1 MAHYE
6 KEKRYVATIDF
17 YCFGRNEE
25 EAKAEA
31 KKIIK
36 MIENKYDN
44 LPTILNFEKT
54 KR

>member
-6 KEKRYVATIDF
+6 KNERYVATIDF
-17 YCFGRNEE
+17 YCFGKDEE

-36 MIENKYDN
+36 MIENHYDN
-44 LPTILNFEKT
+44 SPMILNFEKT
-54 KR
+54 RR